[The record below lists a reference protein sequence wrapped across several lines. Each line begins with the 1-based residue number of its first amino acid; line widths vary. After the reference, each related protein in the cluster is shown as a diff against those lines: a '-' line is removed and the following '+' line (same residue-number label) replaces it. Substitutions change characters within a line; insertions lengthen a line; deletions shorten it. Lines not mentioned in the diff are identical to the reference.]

1 MAVRSSG
8 APWGGMAWSRPVP
21 SSKMVWRISRAQTVK
36 GKSSAAMEL
45 VTRSISQ
52 LPTQQGHQDAG
63 QQAAQD
69 GGAHIALGAAHA
81 LGPQ

>member
-21 SSKMVWRISRAQTVK
+21 SSKMVCRISRAQTVK

-52 LPTQQGHQDAG
+52 LC
-63 QQAAQD
+63 
-69 GGAHIALGAAHA
+69 GAGAAA
-81 LGPQ
+81 GDAARWAASGRWTGLT

>member
-52 LPTQQGHQDAG
+52 LCGT
-63 QQAAQD
+63 
-69 GGAHIALGAAHA
+69 GAAA
-81 LGPQ
+81 GAAARWAASGRWTGLT